1 MRFRKKT
8 RHSKRKRRNMKSKIV
23 ILAFLLLALPALA
36 QAQCISSGGQISCV
50 IPGATVTGTG
60 TSQVVTLAGGMVLNA
75 NVTINGTGPG
85 VAGGGLIIGSNS
97 ATKGSFWSNGVTP
110 STTNYALSASS
121 ANTVVNSPS
130 GGSVILSINDGPS
143 GSQVDFNA
151 GVFYPDTDNNIA
163 FGKITNRWSSVNAVG
178 VLVNSVANSN
188 AIVTESYIPPTSCSG
203 GGCALSTGSLNS
215 VGTLT
220 TTTTGPATI
229 TVNFSITATNG
240 SACQVQNETTAN
252 ILKPTSTTTA
262 LVITGTTVSGDK
274 LSYQCQFF

>member
-1 MRFRKKT
+1 MRKLF
-8 RHSKRKRRNMKSKIV
+8 
-23 ILAFLLLALPALA
+23 FPLLVTLLVSAVMVFSQGMPGMI
-36 QAQCISSGGQISCV
+36 CSGGQIACW
-50 IPGATVTGTG
+50 IPGATVTGSG
-60 TSQVVTLAGGMVLNA
+60 TSQVVTL
-75 NVTINGTGPG
+75 T
-85 VAGGGLIIGSNS
+85 GGLKTNNVITADNS
-97 ATKGSFWSNGVTP
+97 LGNGNFVHSLTT
-110 STTNYALSASS
+110 TTNSNYLDAINTGGQVYFGIANSSGSDFGTSGYALLIQHNSDREIVFGNNSISRWKIGAV
-121 ANTVVNSPS
+121 ATGNALQPYLDNTYA
-130 GGSVILSINDGPS
+130 LC
-143 GSQVDFNA
+143 SQ
-151 GVFYPDTDNNIA
+151 TL
-163 FGKITNRWSSVNAVG
+163 RCSSVNAVG
-178 VLVNSVANSN
+178 ALVNSVATSTG
-188 AIVTESYIPPTSCSG
+188 IVTESYIPPTSCSG